1 MPAAADTRN
10 LDGDTRAFYCDALEV
25 MNRAG
30 VPFLI
35 GGAYAFGLY
44 TGIER
49 HTKDFD
55 LFLLPQD
62 CEAALRA
69 FAEVG
74 YQTELSYPHWLGKV
88 FYKDAFVDLIFSSGN
103 GVAAVDPLWF
113 RYASAGTLFDMPV
126 RAIPAEEMIWSKAFV
141 QERERFDGADVMHLL
156 RARGAELDW
165 RRLVARFGSHWRVLL
180 SELVLFGFVYPEERD
195 LIPRAVLDD
204 LLARLAVEHHE
215 TSPQT
220 HICRGTLLSR
230 EQYLVDVERWGY
242 TDGREA
248 PSGPMSAQ
256 DISIW
261 TEAIE
266 KSQQEGH

>member
-88 FYKDAFVDLIFSSGN
+88 FYKDAFVDLIPRVHHRLDRDD
-103 GVAAVDPLWF
+103 VARLDGQPRRLFRIEPAPLHVLGRGF
-113 RYASAGTLFDMPV
+113 EPV
-126 RAIPAEEMIWSKAFV
+126 
-141 QERERFDGADVMHLL
+141 LL
-156 RARGAELDW
+156 RRARRIDSQEGYE
-165 RRLVARFGSHWRVLL
+165 
-180 SELVLFGFVYPEERD
+180 SEGNDNFDVGHRCPPDRPYAAAIKPSTT
-195 LIPRAVLDD
+195 PRAM
-204 LLARLAVEHHE
+204 
-215 TSPQT
+215 
-220 HICRGTLLSR
+220 G
-230 EQYLVDVERWGY
+230 
-242 TDGREA
+242 
-248 PSGPMSAQ
+248 
-256 DISIW
+256 
-261 TEAIE
+261 
-266 KSQQEGH
+266 